1 MNIFLIINF
10 FKIQI
15 NHLLLK
21 KRRSKNQTGS
31 YVRVLSAEPV

>member
-15 NHLLLK
+15 NPSPSQKTKVEKPDRKLCE
-21 KRRSKNQTGS
+21 SA
-31 YVRVLSAEPV
+31 LS